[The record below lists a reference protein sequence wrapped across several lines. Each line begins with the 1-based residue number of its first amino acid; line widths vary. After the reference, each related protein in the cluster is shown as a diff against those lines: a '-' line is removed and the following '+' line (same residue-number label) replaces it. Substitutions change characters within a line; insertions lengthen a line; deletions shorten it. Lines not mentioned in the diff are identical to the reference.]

1 VRLNPDQV
9 AALAPDAG
17 SLRAGQGL
25 ASERSWSG
33 VGQDERALWG
43 LCQGSG
49 TKPYQTQVD
58 LDGPAF
64 RCSCPSRKFPCKHAL
79 GLLLLTAASPT
90 AIPQGEPPEWVVEW
104 LASREQRDERAQ
116 TRAAR
121 AQTPPDP
128 EAQARRQAARAER
141 VAAGLDEFE
150 RWLHDLAR
158 LGLAQARQR
167 SYSFWDEAAARL
179 VDAQAAGLA
188 GRVQMLG
195 SLARAGGDH
204 WAESLLEEAGLLQ
217 LLLRAY
223 RSIDELP
230 EALRADARTLVGWP
244 VPQEEVLAGER
255 LRDRW
260 AVVGRVVDD
269 EGRLRVQRTWLIGVD
284 TGRRALVLSFAPTGQ
299 PLDSSL
305 AVGTML
311 DASLA
316 FYPSAAPL
324 RALVAEHHGEPAP
337 LAQLP
342 GRSIAGALD
351 DRADALARQP
361 WLWRLP
367 ICLRHVVPVA
377 ADDRWLAAEPGGEA
391 LVLACD
397 RLAGWRLSSLAG
409 GRPLTL
415 FGEWQDDQVRPV
427 SVRAD
432 DRFVAL

>member
-223 RSIDELP
+223 RSIGELP

-244 VPQEEVLAGER
+244 VPQEEVLAGAR

-377 ADDRWLAAEPGGEA
+377 AADRWLAAEPGGEA

>member
-33 VGQDERALWG
+33 VGRDARALWG

-49 TKPYQTQVD
+49 AKPYQTQVD

-79 GLLLLTAASPT
+79 GLLLLTAGSP
-90 AIPQGEPPEWVVEW
+90 AAVPEGEPPEWVVEW
-104 LASREQRDERAQ
+104 LASRGQRDERAQ

-128 EAQARRQAARAER
+128 EAQARRQAARSER

-167 SYSFWDEAAARL
+167 PYSFWDEAAARL

-223 RSIDELP
+223 RTIDALP

-244 VPQEEVLAGER
+244 VPQEEVLAGAR

-269 EGRLRVQRTWLIGVD
+269 EGRLRVQRTWLMGLES
-284 TGRRALVLSFAPTGQ
+284 GRRALILSFAPTGQ

-305 AVGTML
+305 AVGTLL

-316 FYPSAAPL
+316 FYPTAAPL
-324 RALVAEHHGEPAP
+324 RALVAEHHGEAAP

-342 GRSIAGALD
+342 GRSIADALD

-397 RLAGWRLSSLAG
+397 RLTGWRLSSLAG

>member
-223 RSIDELP
+223 RSIGELP

-244 VPQEEVLAGER
+244 VPQEEVLAGAR

-342 GRSIAGALD
+342 GRLIAGALD

-377 ADDRWLAAEPGGEA
+377 AADRWLAAEPGGEA